1 MEIVFGSK
9 DDTSLDKKQTLT
21 KLEVGN
27 SSILAEK
34 EESKTEEPRI
44 ALDSVKIDEILD
56 LCIKDLKY
64 PRTINGKN
72 IILVTDYNDKTKIIT
87 FGEKIETLQKLL
99 KIKETSI
106 GEFFSWYFVSN
117 FRKYCKEKFKALPE
131 SLPIYSIEEINQLTI
146 RIDFA

>member
-1 MEIVFGSK
+1 MEITFGSK
-9 DDTSLDKKQTLT
+9 DDVKTSKPTLK

-27 SSILAEK
+27 SEILKKENEEK
-34 EESKTEEPRI
+34 KPDPRI
-44 ALDSVKIDEILD
+44 ALDNVKLNEILE
-56 LCIKDLKY
+56 LCIKDLKF
-64 PRTINGKN
+64 PRNIDGKKL
-72 IILVTDYNDKTKIIT
+72 ILVEEFNDKTKIIT

-117 FRKYCKEKFKALPE
+117 FRKYCKENFKALPE